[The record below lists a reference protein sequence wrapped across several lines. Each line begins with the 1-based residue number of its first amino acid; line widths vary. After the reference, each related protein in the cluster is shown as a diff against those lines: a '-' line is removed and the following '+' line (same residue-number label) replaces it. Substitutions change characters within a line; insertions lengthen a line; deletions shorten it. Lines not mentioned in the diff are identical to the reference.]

1 MKLLMITWTDVFEGI
16 GSFSQTIFKGMRA
29 LGHGPNIIIWIM
41 IIGVLIYWTMRLS
54 RYKKEAHRNGTT
66 E

>member
-16 GSFSQTIFKGMRA
+16 GSFSQTIFKGMKA

-41 IIGVLIYWTMRLS
+41 IIGVLVYWTMRLS